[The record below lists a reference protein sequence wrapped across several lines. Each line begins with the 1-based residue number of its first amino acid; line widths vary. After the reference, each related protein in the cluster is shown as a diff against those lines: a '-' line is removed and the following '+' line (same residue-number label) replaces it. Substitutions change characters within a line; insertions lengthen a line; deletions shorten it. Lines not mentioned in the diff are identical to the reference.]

1 MRYIFL
7 ILLFSFNLCGQGY
20 IDNIIPVGNKEIK
33 FVNSS
38 LTPYNVLIN
47 NYTSK
52 VRRWNETFT
61 VVIPSAPTITN
72 NIGSFG
78 GNIMTSN
85 VSGVIDTARII
96 NSNLLTWTQ
105 GTGLTNTTNGVP
117 AAVLT
122 PSGTLLNVLG
132 YNSLG
137 NPVYQ
142 PLSTLF
148 TTTHTLSSSANTM
161 TSIVNGI
168 TATAPIINS
177 NTLTWNST
185 NGLLTSTVNGIAAS
199 ATIPRVSQ
207 SIPLQNGVLDT
218 RVGAIGTAGTN
229 IYAAWNHQHPLV
241 ALTVPV
247 LPNCAVSGS
256 GSALVSQTITRVRA
270 TEETITWTIQV
281 RTSNTAA
288 TTWLNITPPAIT
300 GFYLSKFINVGSYES
315 ATANVAPY
323 WAVHPT
329 FVWAGTTLYMR
340 PRAANLD
347 VYHNLILEYT
357 LN

>member
-1 MRYIFL
+1 MRYIILF
-7 ILLFSFNLCGQGY
+7 LLFSIDLCGQSY
-20 IDNIIPVGNKEIK
+20 LDNVIPVGDKEIR
-33 FVNSS
+33 FVKPSMS
-38 LTPYNVLIN
+38 PYNVLVN
-47 NYTSK
+47 DYTSK
-52 VRRWNETFT
+52 VRRWSQTFT
-61 VVIPSAPTITN
+61 VIIPEAPTITN
-72 NIGSFG
+72 SIGSFG
-78 GNIMTSN
+78 GNILTSN
-85 VSGVIDTARII
+85 VSGYIDTARII
-96 NSNLLTWTQ
+96 NTNSLTWTQ
-105 GTGLTNTTNGVP
+105 GTGVTSTINGIP
-117 AAVLT
+117 GAVLT

-132 YNSLG
+132 YNALG

-142 PLSTLF
+142 PLASLIS
-148 TTTHTLSSSANTM
+148 TTHTMGSAANIM
-161 TSIVNGI
+161 TSTVNGI
-168 TATAPIINS
+168 VATAPIINS
-177 NTLTWNST
+177 NTISWNST
-185 NGLLTSTVNGIAAS
+185 NGLLTSTINGIAAS

-207 SIPLQNGVLDT
+207 STPLQNGVLDT
-218 RVGAIGTAGTN
+218 RTGAIGTAGTN
-229 IYAAWNHQHPLV
+229 IYAAWDHQHPLV
-241 ALTVPV
+241 ALTVPA

-288 TTWLNITPPAIT
+288 TTWLNITPPAIA

-323 WAVHPT
+323 WATHPT
-329 FVWAGTTLYMR
+329 FIWAGTTLYMR

>member
-1 MRYIFL
+1 MRYIFF
-7 ILLFSFNLCGQGY
+7 ILLFSFNLCGQAY
-20 IDNIIPVGNKEIK
+20 IDNIIPVGDKEIK
-33 FVNSS
+33 FVRPNMS
-38 LTPYNVLIN
+38 PYSVLVN

-52 VRRWNETFT
+52 VRKSSETFT
-61 VVIPSAPTITN
+61 VVIPEAPTITN

-78 GNIMTSN
+78 SNILTSN
-85 VSGVIDTARII
+85 VSGAIDTARII

-117 AAVLT
+117 GAVLT

-142 PLSTLF
+142 PLATLIS
-148 TTTHTLSSSANTM
+148 TTHTMGSAANIM
-161 TSIVNGI
+161 TSTVNGI
-168 TATAPIINS
+168 VATAPIINS
-177 NTLTWNST
+177 NTLSWNST
-185 NGLLTSTVNGIAAS
+185 NGLLTSTINGISAS

-207 SIPLQNGVLDT
+207 ATPLQNGVLNT
-218 RVGAIGTAGTN
+218 RTGAIGTAGTN
-229 IYAAWNHQHPLV
+229 IFAAWDHQHPLV
-241 ALTVPV
+241 ALTVPT

-256 GSALVSQTITRVRA
+256 GSALVSQTVTRVRA

-288 TTWLNITPPAIT
+288 TTWLNITPPAIA

-315 ATANVAPY
+315 ATANLAPY

-329 FVWAGTTLYMR
+329 FIWAGTTLYMR

>member
-7 ILLFSFNLCGQGY
+7 ILLFSFSLCGQGY

-38 LTPYNVLIN
+38 MTPYSVLIN

-72 NIGSFG
+72 S
-78 GNIMTSN
+78 
-85 VSGVIDTARII
+85 
-96 NSNLLTWTQ
+96 LTWTQ
-105 GTGLTNTTNGVP
+105 GTSLTSNVSGIPST
-117 AAVLT
+117 VLI
-122 PSGTLLNVLG
+122 PSGSILNVIG

-142 PLSTLF
+142 PLASLIS
-148 TTTHTLSSSANTM
+148 TTHTLSSSVNTM
-161 TSIVNGI
+161 TSTVNGI

-185 NGLLTSTVNGIAAS
+185 NGLLTSTINGIAAS

-207 SIPLQNGVLDT
+207 STPLQNGVLDT
-218 RVGAIGTAGTN
+218 RTGAIGTAGTN

-247 LPNCAVSGS
+247 LPNCVVSGS

-288 TTWLNITPPAIT
+288 TTWLNITPPAIA

-315 ATANVAPY
+315 ATANVTPY